1 MCHYYGARSSIL
13 TEPHINQIQSKI
25 CHINLLNLIHSL
37 ICLNPREWMFSVK
50 SHSLLSHAP
59 LIYHGGLTLKSTTR
73 EFQPHARTHHVV
85 IVHCHYCN
93 AGFMLFHDVI
103 CYTNSLLSPTH
114 VNTIKILNIMCTLVA
129 TSMML
134 WSLECIGV
142 LKRKVTT

>member
-1 MCHYYGARSSIL
+1 MVLVLPSLPNPTSIKCNL
-13 TEPHINQIQSKI
+13 KYVISTSIISFLLFIN
-25 CHINLLNLIHSL
+25 
-37 ICLNPREWMFSVK
+37 PMEWMFSVK
-50 SHSLLSHAP
+50 SHSLLSHP
-59 LIYHGGLTLKSTTR
+59 PPIYHGGLTLKSTTK
-73 EFQPHARTHHVV
+73 EFQPHTRTHHVV

-129 TSMML
+129 TSVML